1 MSKRSLFWANASGK
15 LGETVFYRAGGEQ
28 RNRTYVKNVKNPKTQ
43 LQALQRA
50 KFNNMV
56 AVFRGIKTVA
66 DSFFTRKANQSG
78 FNAFFSQNWGS
89 NAWVA
94 NKTMC
99 ERAEGVSKG
108 FYMAN
113 GALTIDTSNIALE
126 QIDPEF
132 KENQFAEDYA
142 MMWTLPVAL
151 SPTNILG
158 PSLQNGTLL
167 YNLLTASGNPM
178 NLPTKFNVTAVFAE
192 YGLEGIGHRV
202 ITVECT
208 PDGKSP
214 WHNVATPAGKKP
226 WSDMQLQ
233 TICTIADA
241 ASLKPSSDTNYTGSA
256 VNVTKLSF
264 GLTNTTEANVQ
275 SGLAIIISY
284 TDASGKQCTK
294 SPMVYADSLAELA
307 NQWLPSGEVGS
318 GIVTE
323 YSVTSNTI

>member
-28 RNRTYVKNVKNPKTQ
+28 RNRTYVKNAKNPKTQ
-43 LQALQRA
+43 SQALQRA

-56 AVFRGIKTVA
+56 AVFRGIKAVA
-66 DSFFTRKANQSG
+66 DSFFTRKSNQSG

-94 NKTMC
+94 NKAMC

-108 FYMAN
+108 FFMAN

-132 KENQFAEDYA
+132 EENVFKEDYA

-151 SPTNILG
+151 SPTNIL
-158 PSLQNGTLL
+158 SCAMQNGTLL

-208 PDGKSP
+208 PDGKGA
-214 WHNVATPAGKKP
+214 WRNVATPAGKKP
-226 WSDMQLQ
+226 WTEMQLQ
-233 TICTIADA
+233 TICTIAA
-241 ASLKPSSDTNYTGSA
+241 ATSVSPSVSEDYTGSA
-256 VNVTKLSF
+256 VDATKLSF
-264 GLTNTTEANVQ
+264 GLTDTVEANVQ
-275 SGLAIIISY
+275 SGLAVIISY

-323 YSVTSNTI
+323 YSATSNTI

>member
-43 LQALQRA
+43 PQALQRA

-56 AVFRGIKTVA
+56 AVFRGIKAVA
-66 DSFFTRKANQSG
+66 DSFFTRKPNQSG

-94 NKTMC
+94 NKAMC

-108 FYMAN
+108 FFMAN
-113 GALTIDTSNIALE
+113 GALTIDTSNIALG
-126 QIDPEF
+126 QISGDLASNPS
-132 KENQFAEDYA
+132 KGQFA
-142 MMWTLPVAL
+142 MIWTLPVSL

-158 PSLQNGTLL
+158 ASMQNGTLL

-208 PDGKSP
+208 PEGKAP
-214 WHNVATPAGKKP
+214 WRNITTPAGKKP
-226 WSDMQLQ
+226 WSDIQLQ
-233 TICTIADA
+233 SICTIAA
-241 ASLKPSSDTNYTGSA
+241 AKSLTPSSGTNYAGSA
-256 VNVTKLSF
+256 VGVTELSF
-264 GLTNTTEANVQ
+264 GMKDAQEANIQ
-275 SGLAIIISY
+275 SGLAVIISY

-323 YSVTSNTI
+323 YSATSNTI

>member
-28 RNRTYVKNVKNPKTQ
+28 RNRTYVKKVKNPKTQ
-43 LQALQRA
+43 SQALQRA
-50 KFNNMV
+50 KSNNMV

-94 NKTMC
+94 NKIMC

-108 FYMAN
+108 FYMAK
-113 GALTIDTSNIALE
+113 GALTINTSNIAMN
-126 QIDPEF
+126 QIDDKF
-132 KENQFAEDYA
+132 TENPFSGDYA
-142 MMWTLPVAL
+142 MIWTLPAPL
-151 SPTNILG
+151 SPNNILG
-158 PSLQNGTLL
+158 APMENGTLL

-208 PDGKSP
+208 PDGKAA
-214 WHNVATPAGKKP
+214 WRNVATPANKKP
-226 WSDMQLQ
+226 WTEAQLQ

-241 ASLKPSSDTNYTGSA
+241 ASLIPSDSTDYTGSA
-256 VNVTKLSF
+256 TNVIGLSF
-264 GLTNTTEANVQ
+264 GLTETQAVKLQ
-275 SGLAIIISY
+275 SGLAVIISY
-284 TDASGKQCTK
+284 TDASGKQYTK
-294 SPMVYADSLAELA
+294 SPMVYNDSLAELA
-307 NQWLPSGEVGS
+307 NQWLPSSPVGS

-323 YSVTSNTI
+323 YSATSDAL

>member
-43 LQALQRA
+43 PQALQRA

-56 AVFRGIKTVA
+56 AVFRGIKAVA
-66 DSFFTRKANQSG
+66 DSFFTRKPNQSG

-94 NKTMC
+94 NKVMC
-99 ERAEGVSKG
+99 ERAEGISKG
-108 FYMAN
+108 FYLAN

-132 KENQFAEDYA
+132 TQNQFKENYA
-142 MMWTLPVAL
+142 MMWTLPVTL

-158 PSLQNGTLL
+158 ASLENGTLL

-208 PDGKSP
+208 PDGKAP
-214 WHNVATPAGKKP
+214 WRNVATPAGKKP
-226 WSDMQLQ
+226 WSEAQLQ
-233 TICTIADA
+233 TICTIAEA
-241 ASLKPSSDTNYTGSA
+241 LSLSPSNDTTYKGSA

-264 GLTNTTEANVQ
+264 GLTDTTETKVQ
-275 SGLAIIISY
+275 SGLAVIISY
-284 TDASGKQCTK
+284 KDESGKQCTK
-294 SPMVYADSLAELA
+294 SPMVYADSLAELT

-318 GIVTE
+318 GIVSD
-323 YSVTSNTI
+323 YSATSNKI

>member
-43 LQALQRA
+43 SQALQRA

-56 AVFRGIKTVA
+56 AVFRGIKAVA
-66 DSFFTRKANQSG
+66 DSFLTRKANQSG

-94 NKTMC
+94 NKAMC

-108 FYMAN
+108 FFMAN
-113 GALTIDTSNIALE
+113 GALTINTSNITLE
-126 QIDPEF
+126 QISEDLENNPYKGEF
-132 KENQFAEDYA
+132 A
-142 MMWTLPVAL
+142 MIWTLPVAL

-158 PSLQNGTLL
+158 SSMQNGTLL

-208 PDGKSP
+208 PDGKAP
-214 WHNVATPAGKKP
+214 WRNVATPAGKKP
-226 WSDMQLQ
+226 WSDIQLQ
-233 TICTIADA
+233 TICTIASA
-241 ASLKPSSDTNYTGSA
+241 LSLTPSVSTDYTGSA
-256 VNVTKLSF
+256 ANVTGLSF
-264 GLTNTTEANVQ
+264 GMTDAQETNLQ
-275 SGLAIIISY
+275 SGLAVIISY
-284 TDASGKQCTK
+284 TDASGKQCTR

-323 YSVTSNTI
+323 YSTTSNTI

>member
-43 LQALQRA
+43 PQALQRA

-56 AVFRGIKTVA
+56 AVFRGIKAVA
-66 DSFFTRKANQSG
+66 DSFFTRKSNQSG

-94 NKTMC
+94 NKSMC

-108 FYMAN
+108 FFMAN
-113 GALTIDTSNIALE
+113 GALTINTSNIALE
-126 QIDPEF
+126 QISEDLESNPYKGEF
-132 KENQFAEDYA
+132 A
-142 MMWTLPVAL
+142 MVWTLPVAL

-158 PSLQNGTLL
+158 SSLQNGTLL

-214 WHNVATPAGKKP
+214 WRNIATPAGKKP
-226 WSDMQLQ
+226 WSDIQLQ
-233 TICTIADA
+233 TICTIASA
-241 ASLKPSSDTNYTGSA
+241 LSLTPSVSTDYTGSA
-256 VNVTKLSF
+256 VNVTGLSF
-264 GLTNTTEANVQ
+264 GMTDAQENNMQ
-275 SGLAIIISY
+275 SGLAVIISY

-318 GIVTE
+318 GIVSE
-323 YSVTSNTI
+323 YSATSNTI